1 MQTRR
6 TRRNRKSK
14 RGGNYSLASLGQAAS
29 NLLIPAGLFYAAKRQ
44 QNGRSVR
51 RVLRHRKY

>member
-6 TRRNRKSK
+6 TRRNRKSR
-14 RGGNYSLASLGQAAS
+14 RGGNYSFASLGQAAS

-44 QNGRSVR
+44 QKGRSVR
-51 RVLRHRKY
+51 RVLRHR